1 MPLTISN
8 YPADNTFISSIQLP
22 DSGTSILVTGAIN
35 PSTLGEISFTGSPVT
50 SPVAPA
56 SGFIYWLVEVNTTT
70 GALDMQ
76 QSTTS
81 FPANNAGCITIFQ
94 QTLAPSNTDPA
105 LVSTSVTPNV

>member
-8 YPADNTFISSIQLP
+8 YPADNTFMSSIQLP
-22 DSGTSILVTGAIN
+22 DSGTSILVTGALN
-35 PSTLGEISFTGSPVT
+35 PSTPGEVGFTGSPVT

-56 SGFIYWLVEVNTTT
+56 SGSVYWLIEVNTTT

-76 QSTTS
+76 QSTTG

-94 QTLAPSNTDPA
+94 QTLMPTNTDPA
-105 LVSTSVTPNV
+105 LVPTSVTPNV